1 MNRLPTKQFAKTDNP
16 IEMDLP
22 VEIPASM
29 PTVVQIIDRIEFGH
43 AQPPVSNKV
52 LLPPGTWGKAIL
64 TITGTQAGRQ
74 FDRLMQVWADNT
86 QIFVGCTPEPSKE
99 GIEWKIQKD
108 VTAYLPV
115 LTDKVTFTVN
125 LENYLDELHTGIPL
139 MSVSLGFYPA
149 ESIDPAGR
157 NPLERGI
164 PDTIVPITLSP
175 QPHTVN
181 KDGTMEI
188 ELDLP
193 SDMKE
198 LYLDLYA
205 VAQNNDE
212 FWWSHAA
219 AFREIEIY
227 IDQMPAASVWPEIVL
242 YTGGINPLLWRP
254 VTAIRTMNLPPY
266 RLNLTPFAGLLG
278 GKHTLTIKVGGG
290 INYWLMS
297 GSLFLYRTN
306 GSPTTGKITKNTLAY
321 AGSSARNDAPMLGS
335 AEDKFSNEEAGNSY
349 VIEGIIETAEG
360 SYTSSVSSSFR
371 MTNDQTNYETGH
383 WQLGHNAQVV
393 ITDET
398 LTGPGDQTTK
408 LHREITYTAD
418 SAMSYLRQDEPK
430 AMSISSN
437 FSQTITELHIL
448 EDSNLNMP
456 YRSHLYMNT
465 QGYAVLQR
473 SSGQSD
479 VTDGSTTC
487 HIDFKDSNNKNY
499 QRTIMSHGGVETYR
513 SESDNLFLTRQA

>member
-1 MNRLPTKQFAKTDNP
+1 MNSSISKQFAKTDNP

-22 VEIPASM
+22 VEIPSST
-29 PTVVQIIDRIEFGH
+29 PTVVQIMVQQAFGH
-43 AQPPVSNKV
+43 AQSPVSNEV
-52 LLPPGTWGKAIL
+52 FLPSGTWGKVIL

-99 GIEWKIQKD
+99 GIQWKIQKD
-108 VTAYLPV
+108 ITTYLPV
-115 LTDKVTFTVN
+115 LIDEVSFTVN

-139 MSVSLGFYPA
+139 MSVSLEFYPA
-149 ESIDPAGR
+149 VSIEPAQR
-157 NPLERGI
+157 NPLDRGV
-164 PDTIVPITLSP
+164 PDNIVPITVSP

-181 KDGTMEI
+181 KEGIMEI
-188 ELDLP
+188 ELELP
-193 SDMKE
+193 DDMKE

-205 VAQNNDE
+205 IAQNNDE
-212 FWWSHAA
+212 FWWSNSA

-227 IDQMPAASVWPEIVL
+227 IDQIPAGSVWPEIVL

-254 VTAIRTMNLPPY
+254 VTAIRTMNMPPY
-266 RLNLTPFAGLLG
+266 RVNLTPFAGLLG
-278 GKHTLTIKVGGG
+278 GKHMLTIKVVNGV
-290 INYWLMS
+290 NYWLMS
-297 GSLFLYRTN
+297 GSMFLYRTN

-321 AGSSARNDAPMLGS
+321 TGVSSQGDAPMLGS
-335 AEDKFSNEEAGNSY
+335 EENKFTNEEAGNSY
-349 VIEGIIETAEG
+349 QIEGVVETSEG
-360 SYTSSVSSSFR
+360 SYVSSVSSSYR
-371 MTNDQTNYETGH
+371 MSNDQTNYETGH

-393 ITDET
+393 ITDEN
-398 LTGPGDQTTK
+398 LSGPGGKTTK

-418 SAMSYLRQDEPK
+418 SAMSYLHAEEPK

-437 FSQTITELHIL
+437 FSQTITELQRL
-448 EDSNLNMP
+448 EDSDLNEP

-473 SSGQSD
+473 SPSQSD

-499 QRTIMSHGGVETYR
+499 QRTIMTHGGVETYR
-513 SESDNLFLTRQA
+513 SESDNMFMTRYV